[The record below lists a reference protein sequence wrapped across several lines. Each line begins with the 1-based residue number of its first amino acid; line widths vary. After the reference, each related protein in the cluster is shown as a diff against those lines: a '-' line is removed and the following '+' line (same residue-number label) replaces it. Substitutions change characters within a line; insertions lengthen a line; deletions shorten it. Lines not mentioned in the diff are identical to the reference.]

1 MIRRVTARTAIAG
14 MSVSALAF
22 VALMG
27 HEGWTDHAVVPVKG
41 DVPTVGPGLT
51 KRADGSPVQLGD
63 TIKPLEGVQRSLSH
77 IQKDEQGIKSCITVP
92 LSQAEYDLMVDF
104 SYQYGTAALCKS
116 SIASEANAGRYQQSC
131 EAYLKYRFVAG
142 RDCSLAGSGCRGVW
156 TRSQGRYQ
164 TCMAAQ

>member
-1 MIRRVTARTAIAG
+1 MRRPSRTAIAG
-14 MSVSALAF
+14 LSVSALAF
-22 VALMG
+22 VALIG
-27 HEGWTDHAVVPVKG
+27 QEGWTDRAIIPVPG
-41 DVPTVGPGLT
+41 DVPTYGPGLT

-77 IQKDEQGIKSCITVP
+77 IQKDEQGIKACVTAP

-104 SYQYGTAALCKS
+104 SYQYGTGALCKS

-156 TRSQGRYQ
+156 TRTQGRYQ

>member
-1 MIRRVTARTAIAG
+1 MIRRVTGRTAIAG

-27 HEGWTDHAVVPVKG
+27 QEGWTDKAVISVKG

-63 TIKPLEGVQRSLSH
+63 TIKPLEGVQRSLAH
-77 IQKDEQGIKSCITVP
+77 IQKGEQDIKSCITAP

-104 SYQYGTAALCKS
+104 SYQYGSGALCRS
-116 SIASEANAGRYQQSC
+116 SIASEANAGHYQQSC
-131 EAYLKYRFVAG
+131 EGYLKYRFVVG

-164 TCMAAQ
+164 ACMAAQ

>member
-1 MIRRVTARTAIAG
+1 MIRPTRGRTAVAAL
-14 MSVSALAF
+14 SVSAAAF
-22 VALMG
+22 VALIG
-27 HEGWTDHAVVPVKG
+27 QEGWTDKAVIPVKG

-63 TIKPLEGVQRSLSH
+63 TVKPLEGVQRSLSH
-77 IQKDEQGIKSCITVP
+77 IQSGERSIKSCVTAP

-116 SIASEANAGRYQQSC
+116 SIAGEANAGRYQQSC

-164 TCMAAQ
+164 ACMAAQ